1 MYGTVMT
8 ATLVGTADQVR
19 SVAEEWAQKR
29 QVPGF
34 RREEILVTDDERAVV
49 VAVFFDSREDYQR
62 LADDPE
68 QDTWWTEQMAPLVS
82 DVTWTDG
89 TWQLPLTAG

>member
-8 ATLVGTADQVR
+8 ATLNGTVDQVR
-19 SVAEEWAQKR
+19 SISEQWAQKR

-34 RREEILVTDDERAVV
+34 RREEILVGDDGASLVM
-49 VAVFFDSREDYQR
+49 AVFFDSREDYQR

-68 QDTWWTEQMAPLVS
+68 QDTWWSEQMAPLLS
-82 DVTWTDG
+82 DVRWTDG
-89 TWQLPLTAG
+89 SWQTPLSG